1 MDQILASDILLSD
14 DIRASDAALGT
25 AEAPAMPQV
34 PSGERTFLDALFD
47 AGLLVRTGV
56 DGLYGRSGPF
66 EGVVEALDRLVTALG
81 AAEGAEVMR
90 FPPGMSRKAFERS
103 GYLKGFPHLA
113 GTVHSF
119 CGNEADHVR
128 MLACIEAGSDWT
140 GGQAATDIVLTP
152 AACYPLYPV
161 AAARGPLPADGLL
174 FDLQSYCFRHEP
186 SLEPTRMQMFRM
198 REYVRM
204 GTPEQVLAFRE
215 MWLERGTAMMRAL
228 GLPLAV
234 DPANDP
240 FFGRAGRM
248 LANNQRMQNL
258 KFELNVPVNSTE
270 SPTACLSFNYHQ
282 DHFGTIWEI
291 RQADGSVA
299 HTACVGFGLE
309 RITLALL
316 RHHGLDLAAWPEA
329 VRAALWG

>member
-1 MDQILASDILLSD
+1 MDQLASFEIP
-14 DIRASDAALGT
+14 ALAT
-25 AEAPAMPQV
+25 DEATEPR
-34 PSGERTFLDALFD
+34 SFLDRLFD
-47 AGLLVRTGV
+47 HGLLVRTGV
-56 DGLYGRSGPF
+56 DGLYGRSGAF
-66 EGVVEALDRLVTALG
+66 ESVVEAIDRLATELG
-81 AAEGAEVMR
+81 AADGAEAMR
-90 FPPGMSRKAFERS
+90 FPPGMSRASFERS

-113 GTVHSF
+113 GTVHCF
-119 CGNEADHVR
+119 CGNEADHAR
-128 MLACIEAGSDWT
+128 LLACLEAGDDWT
-140 GGQAATDIVLTP
+140 AKQAASEVVLTP

-161 AAARGPLPADGLL
+161 AAARGNLPENGLL

-204 GTPEQVLAFRE
+204 GTPEQVIAFRE
-215 MWLERGTAMMRAL
+215 TWLERGTAMMREL

-248 LANNQRMQNL
+248 LANNQRDQGL
-258 KFELNVPVNSTE
+258 KFELNVPVNSVDK
-270 SPTACLSFNYHQ
+270 PTACLSFNYHQ
-282 DHFGTIWEI
+282 DHFGEVWGI

-329 VRAALWG
+329 VRARLWG